1 MMNRA
6 IQPGQ
11 QLGGLGG
18 NRVNNLEGWGGTKQL
33 GGLGREETTWRVG
46 EGRNNL
52 EGWRG
57 KKQLGGLERRG
68 KKQIVFCSGY
78 NAPSLF
84 RNLLKMCLT
93 CRVRGT
99 LQT

>member
-1 MMNRA
+1 
-6 IQPGQ
+6 
-11 QLGGLGG
+11 
-18 NRVNNLEGWGGTKQL
+18 LE
-33 GGLGREETTWRVG
+33 REETTWRVG

-57 KKQLGGLERRG
+57 EGRKK
-68 KKQIVFCSGY
+68 IVFCSGY